1 MSASEACKKS
11 LVTLE
16 SYLRDE
22 HTNSETLKFS
32 ANSVLTVDGK
42 KPSPLEEVEILDT
55 IATYVMLKNEE
66 DVKYRLFFEVFPA
79 DKDISTDC
87 LYFLI
92 KLSSLA
98 ICLGLSPVLEIV
110 SLWLKVRVCQL
121 CASSALQSANYLPYI
136 SYEIIEEYVTALTSD
151 MLSIQG
157 SPLTSN
163 PILSKNDMIQSGD
176 PNKDNPLYTI
186 PSVSPAFA
194 DAFLSGVTL
203 VYGFHPSLK
212 SSVCNFPVTHEATK
226 IPPPQIILCISHWL
240 RLSRISKQ
248 HQPGTNSLSSW
259 TSIDWP
265 STARRYK
272 FLSHP
277 RFSVDQILMSQ
288 PPPPLCLM
296 WWTIF
301 EPLRHIIGYS
311 YKSKQDESV
320 KLISNCISDL
330 HYELLQ
336 CLSEPASLSSHR
348 HGSGVPGPSGFST
361 WLLTCSRKMEYT
373 KEFCYLESMITQVH
387 EQCKMISSLPKHE
400 SLGDKQI
407 DLLELMII
415 RLAEFMQICWV
426 SGRIRN
432 LSSDEFYKLLA
443 PLGCHSWIDLILTRF
458 KR

>member
-1 MSASEACKKS
+1 MSASETCKKS

-66 DVKYRLFFEVFPA
+66 DMKYRLFFEVFPA

-157 SPLTSN
+157 SPLSSN
-163 PILSKNDMIQSGD
+163 PILSKNDMIQNGD

-203 VYGFHPSLK
+203 VYGFHPSLSK
-212 SSVCNFPVTHEATK
+212 FWNLKRRPTVIMLFDVSATFDFV
-226 IPPPQIILCISHWL
+226 I
-240 RLSRISKQ
+240 
-248 HQPGTNSLSSW
+248 
-259 TSIDWP
+259 
-265 STARRYK
+265 
-272 FLSHP
+272 
-277 RFSVDQILMSQ
+277 
-288 PPPPLCLM
+288 
-296 WWTIF
+296 
-301 EPLRHIIGYS
+301 
-311 YKSKQDESV
+311 
-320 KLISNCISDL
+320 
-330 HYELLQ
+330 
-336 CLSEPASLSSHR
+336 
-348 HGSGVPGPSGFST
+348 
-361 WLLTCSRKMEYT
+361 
-373 KEFCYLESMITQVH
+373 
-387 EQCKMISSLPKHE
+387 
-400 SLGDKQI
+400 
-407 DLLELMII
+407 
-415 RLAEFMQICWV
+415 
-426 SGRIRN
+426 
-432 LSSDEFYKLLA
+432 
-443 PLGCHSWIDLILTRF
+443 
-458 KR
+458 